1 MRLCKSWSGFPGCSL
16 YLIKSVVSGQLTS
29 QSLCEVEVVS
39 VHSRNVHWVRKTE
52 IISLPWLMIILYFT
66 LSTRYIG
73 WPGGSHFSLLSKR
86 TRAKYFYF
94 CAFLVW
100 CVVPCP
106 ARPVPWKSSRLILRL
121 RHGPVVCYLA
131 RSNTCNTTTVGQTV
145 QHTTQHYRQYEG
157 ENIIST
163 DDVEEVIQNQ
173 NQTQARGGA
182 RRGFSGTEGTW
193 QSSKDNQS
201 AAL

>member
-1 MRLCKSWSGFPGCSL
+1 MGHTVRFIDYVCFSWIMRLRKSWSGFPGCSL

-86 TRAKYFYF
+86 TRAKYLYF
-94 CAFLVW
+94 CVPSWSGVW
-100 CVVPCP
+100 CHVQPDQFLGS
-106 ARPVPWKSSRLILRL
+106 PVDSSWDYVMAQLSVILR
-121 RHGPVVCYLA
+121 
-131 RSNTCNTTTVGQTV
+131 
-145 QHTTQHYRQYEG
+145 
-157 ENIIST
+157 
-163 DDVEEVIQNQ
+163 EVILA
-173 NQTQARGGA
+173 TP
-182 RRGFSGTEGTW
+182 
-193 QSSKDNQS
+193 
-201 AAL
+201 